1 MNVFTTVLNI
11 TAIMIALMAIGYFL
25 GRKKLVSE
33 QAGRDLAVLE
43 VKLFLPAYLFITI
56 ATNVAPDKI
65 NENIQFLFYGVI
77 FLAVMLPFSFLI
89 SRPYPGDRAAKSM
102 FFYLMLYPNLGY
114 FGYPVIEAAY
124 GQEALAKY
132 IIFVL
137 PFTFA
142 VNTHGAF
149 MLTSRNREGEK
160 EKKNKFSLKT
170 LKAIPLEVVLAVILG
185 TAFGLLGI
193 KLPEIVSGFFS
204 FTGACMSP
212 VSMLLAGFILSSL
225 PPQRLFNLGKSY
237 KVNSAKLL
245 LMPIITFAILYFSGV
260 RGYLLAFP
268 VIFNALPVGMNVV
281 IFSRPEQPDYVSTG
295 VTCFISYILAI
306 LTVPLTFGILS
317 FVS

>member
-33 QAGRDLAVLE
+33 QVGRDLAVLE
-43 VKLFLPAYLFITI
+43 VKLFLPAYLFIML
-56 ATNVAPDKI
+56 AENVAPDKI
-65 NENIQFLFYGVI
+65 GENIQFLFYGLI
-77 FLAVMLPFSFLI
+77 FLALMLPFSFLI
-89 SRPYPGDRAAKSM
+89 SRPYPGDRAAKFM
-102 FFYLMLYPNLGY
+102 FFYMMLYPNLGY

-124 GQEALAKY
+124 GQEALAQY

-149 MLTSRNREGEK
+149 MLTARDREGGEK
-160 EKKNKFSLKT
+160 NRFSLKT
-170 LKAIPLEVVLAVILG
+170 LKSIPFEVILAVILG
-185 TAFGLLGI
+185 TTFGLLGI
-193 KLPEIVSGFFS
+193 KLPAIFAGFFS

-212 VSMLLAGFILSSL
+212 VSMLLAGFILSAL
-225 PPQRLFNLGKSY
+225 PPGQLFGLGKSY
-237 KVNSAKLL
+237 SVNAAKLL
-245 LMPIITFAILYFSGV
+245 LMPIVTFAILYFAGV

-268 VIFNALPVGMNVV
+268 VIFNALPIGMNVV

-317 FVS
+317 LVS